1 MSEADKTRLQA
12 FVAAE
17 VLKPQLADDGTAE
30 PSLERAA
37 AIMQTRAADYWTPN
51 ADFFGRMTKD
61 HMLAVAAQVVDE
73 GFASRHSK
81 DKKGDLAV
89 SLDAVFNPRPDAND
103 AYWSRFRPV
112 GPSSAGTSAEEPARP
127 LWTCPS
133 NDSSRCATIDAPRVA
148 RRSD

>member
-1 MSEADKTRLQA
+1 LSEADKTRLQA

-51 ADFFGRMTKD
+51 ADFFGRMTKG

-103 AYWSRFRPV
+103 AYPKARPRIAAWV
-112 GPSSAGTSAEEPARP
+112 PACMAVEEPGTSDDGMSS
-127 LWTCPS
+127 PS
-133 NDSSRCATIDAPRVA
+133 DA
-148 RRSD
+148 